1 LDPQGLLMIVVEL
14 RLDGIEVWLDLGFL
28 RVCQR
33 QHASKNSFRFGLPN
47 GGGPGGVIGARGVPP
62 QFVR

>member
-1 LDPQGLLMIVVEL
+1 MIVVEL

-33 QHASKNSFRFGLPN
+33 QHASKNSFRFGADEVSGEHL
-47 GGGPGGVIGARGVPP
+47 R
-62 QFVR
+62 RRE